1 MKGHPIRELERE
13 MAQGYRL
20 EQVVADLVDNSIDAG
35 ATHVEIAFAEEGYKG
50 KQSHYLIVSD
60 DGRGI
65 PEDVLS
71 SIMDFGATRTYDELD
86 LGKFGVGLKS
96 SSLSQAQEI
105 TVLSKVENKPIHLR
119 RLSATIVRE
128 KDAWVLLSELRPEM
142 KTSAIDVA
150 YAMLNDRP
158 HGTVVVL
165 EDMHKL
171 DLQVGH
177 QSSKKEYLND
187 EHRIIREY
195 LSMVFEQYLSGVT
208 LLKKDGSKINR
219 QISISYNG
227 PHDILTPLD
236 PFLRDL
242 QDGTHKGT
250 LSHTVDVEVDHNGTT
265 HKIPVVV
272 WILPYRTDQ
281 PQGYQD
287 RITNA
292 ARGISIRELQGIYF
306 YRNARLVDFPGWRKL
321 LKLDEHISVLRW
333 EVHFPPSLDDMMQLD
348 PSKREIQ
355 VPRQM
360 LEGLA
365 KIAAAKRRW
374 HPTDEKAVNH
384 RKRARDRNDG
394 HDNKRTIARS
404 SSGQQPPSTSGSL
417 TTQSTFNP
425 TGPSPP
431 QPRTKPKKRAAPQ
444 AATKVRIKTLS
455 GSPGGHLV
463 VLQSQEGDALVVTLN
478 TNHAMYRQF
487 IEEIRS
493 FDSP

>member
-35 ATHVEIAFAEEGYKG
+35 ANQIQIAFAEEEYIG

-60 DGRGI
+60 DGKGI
-65 PEDVLS
+65 AEDALS
-71 SIMDFGATRTYDELD
+71 SIMDFGATRVYDELD

-105 TVLSKVENKPIHLR
+105 TVLSKVENEPVHLR
-119 RLSATIVRE
+119 RLSASIVRE
-128 KDAWVLLSELRPEM
+128 EDAWVLLSELRPEM

-227 PHDILTPLD
+227 PYDILTPLD
-236 PFLRDL
+236 PFLREL

-250 LSHTVDVEVDHNGTT
+250 LSHTVGVEVDHNGTT

-360 LEGLA
+360 LEGLS
-365 KIAAAKRRW
+365 KIASAKRRW

-384 RKRARDRNDG
+384 RKRARERNDG
-394 HDNKRTIARS
+394 KDNKRTLATPP
-404 SSGQQPPSTSGSL
+404 SGQQTSSTSGGI

-425 TGPSPP
+425 TGSNPP
-431 QPRTKPKKRAAPQ
+431 QPKAKPKKRAAPQ
-444 AATKVRIKTLS
+444 AAKKVRIKSLHGTPA
-455 GSPGGHLV
+455 GNLV
-463 VLQSQEGDALVVTLN
+463 VLQSQEGDELVVTLN
-478 TNHAMYRQF
+478 TNHAMYQQF
-487 IEEIRS
+487 IEKIRS
-493 FDSP
+493 FEP